1 MKPCVYILASR
12 RNGSLYIGVTT
23 DIRRRVTDHRDG
35 KVPHTRKY
43 RIGRLVY
50 VEDHQTVEEAII
62 REKRLKSWK
71 RAWKISLIESVNP
84 DWNDLV
90 GQMWWRD

>member
-23 DIRRRVTDHRDG
+23 DIRRRLDDHRSG

-43 RIGRLVY
+43 RIRRLVY
-50 VEDHQTVEEAII
+50 LEDHPRVEDAII
-62 REKRLKSWK
+62 REKRMKAWK
-71 RAWKISLIESVNP
+71 RAWKIQLIETANP
-84 DWNDLV
+84 DWNDLARRL
-90 GQMWWRD
+90 WWRD